1 MDEQPGRVRRIL
13 CIDGGGFKGAF
24 PASFL
29 ATVEEA
35 LGLDCLARHF
45 DLIAGT
51 STGGIVA
58 LCLGAGM
65 RARDILGF
73 YEQHGPAIFPSR
85 IPVLSP
91 LWGKLR
97 WVFAAKYGSK
107 ALDAA
112 LRATLGERRIGE
124 SVTRLVIPS
133 MDLERGTVYIYKTS
147 HHERFTMDYKKPM
160 VEAARAT
167 SAAPTFFPVYRS
179 SDGLPLIDGGMFA
192 NNPAGL
198 AAVEATAVLKWPA
211 QDLRILSLGCTSE
224 VLAVKPGHRIF
235 RGAAFWGTRAA
246 DVFMAG
252 QSAAAEGTA
261 QLIAGKENYVRISP
275 KVAPGRFAM
284 DSAKNIEVL
293 AGMGAA
299 EARHALPT
307 VGPMFFSGKA
317 EPFVPKHTL

>member
-1 MDEQPGRVRRIL
+1 MDSQPGRVRRVL

-29 ATVEEA
+29 ATIEET
-35 LGLDCLARHF
+35 LGLEPLASYF

-51 STGGIVA
+51 STGGIIA

-65 RARDILGF
+65 RARDILDF
-73 YEQHGPAIFPSR
+73 YKKHGPAIFPSR

-91 LWGKLR
+91 LWGKIR
-97 WVFAAKYGSK
+97 WVFASKFGSK
-107 ALDAA
+107 ALDEA
-112 LRATLGERRIGE
+112 LRATLGERRVGE
-124 SVTRLVIPS
+124 SLTRLVIPS

-147 HHERFTMDYKKPM
+147 HHERFTVDYKKPM

-167 SAAPTFFPVYRS
+167 SAAPTYFPVYRS

-192 NNPAGL
+192 NNPSGL
-198 AAVEATAVLKWPA
+198 AAVEAVSVLEWPA
-211 QDLRILSLGCTSE
+211 QDLRILSLGCTTE
-224 VLAVKPGHRIF
+224 ILAIRPGHRIF

-261 QLIAGKENYVRISP
+261 QLIAGKGNYVRISP

-284 DSAKNIEVL
+284 DSAKNITVL
-293 AGMGAA
+293 EGMGAA
-299 EARHALPT
+299 EARTALPV
-307 VGPMFFSGKA
+307 VGPMFFGDKA
-317 EPFVPKHTL
+317 EPFVPKHAL